1 LFRIGKESYAGIQT
15 KFYSLKTRAYSNR
28 ESRGNERSGES
39 SLSRSQHGYS
49 FPEIY
54 GVKDVALSYKDFQQW
69 WNFSSD
75 KQLFPDVEVVYVV
88 ITRSLERH
96 EAEVMFKE
104 WREGYRTKMGFEEEE
119 FKVSIGRSAKG
130 EIKEAA
136 LVRAADVSDVEML
149 EVSFDINSPTP
160 LIANSLLWRAFEAWR
175 NAEWDLGQRA

>member
-1 LFRIGKESYAGIQT
+1 M
-15 KFYSLKTRAYSNR
+15 
-28 ESRGNERSGES
+28 
-39 SLSRSQHGYS
+39 
-49 FPEIY
+49 
-54 GVKDVALSYKDFQQW
+54 KDVALSYKDFQQW
-69 WNFSSD
+69 WNFPSD

-175 NAEWDLGQRA
+175 NAEWDLGQRAGVVGRGS